1 MPFIALG
8 DSQASRVVELPGFK
22 GSSVSSFWLTVN
34 RKIKSRLLWQLTAVF
49 RERISDNVTSK
60 VMFHQVN
67 SNLSTG
73 VSVNL
78 DYLLLAAV
86 EKRELVY
93 K

>member
-1 MPFIALG
+1 M
-8 DSQASRVVELPGFK
+8 S
-22 GSSVSSFWLTVN
+22 
-34 RKIKSRLLWQLTAVF
+34 
-49 RERISDNVTSK
+49 
-60 VMFHQVN
+60 HQVS

-86 EKRELVY
+86 EKRELAD